1 MKELQAKAKVTQTM
15 TRNGLMVENQA
26 DGTVEN
32 VSSREAEQDY
42 STDAEGKTE
51 KILERTEDVKDKH
64 KAKKKAK
71 QAAET
76 AESEDGLHRSAARLE
91 LTEEERADPA
101 LQPYIQKAEAKA
113 DKLDAARAALP
124 KKRVPVKEKVY
135 DAANGKAKSTLRFE
149 QQDKGPP
156 SLKPNPA
163 SRPLSEALLFAHGKI
178 HEVEHENV
186 GVEGGHKGEELVEH
200 QTAKVIRSG
209 IRHHKMKPYKAV
221 EKAERQLM
229 SANAE
234 YFYQKSLRDNPQI
247 AQAASNPISRMWQ
260 KRRIKQQYAK
270 AARQA
275 GQAAAQ
281 GAAATAENGFRV
293 TKFAAEGGER
303 VALQRMRLPQ
313 AVTIPLVVMFRYIP
327 TLRIEYRQI
336 RSTMDIRGIS
346 DTVWK
351 RVCHPLATIEYIL
364 IPLLMRCLKVT
375 DELAASGTTRGL
387 ELECKRY
394 ALRPIRFAWPE
405 IVVSLLGILFLVGL
419 LFIDQ
424 TQIGKI
430 ILWRV

>member
-1 MKELQAKAKVTQTM
+1 MKELQTKAKVTQTM
-15 TRNGLMVENQA
+15 TRDGLVVENQA

-32 VSSREAEQDY
+32 ASSREAEQDY
-42 STDAEGKTE
+42 STDAEGKAE
-51 KILERTEDVKDKH
+51 KILERAEDIKDGH
-64 KAKKKAK
+64 ENKKKAK
-71 QAAET
+71 KAAETAAT
-76 AESEDGLHRSAARLE
+76 AESEDGLHGSAARLE

-101 LQPYIQKAEAKA
+101 LQPYIQKAGAKA

-135 DAANGKAKSTLRFE
+135 DAASGKAKSTLCFE

-156 SLKPNPA
+156 SLKPNPV

-200 QTAKVIRSG
+200 QTAKAIRSG

-260 KRRIKQQYAK
+260 KQRIKQQYAK

-293 TKFAAEGGER
+293 TKFAAESGER
-303 VALQRMRLPQ
+303 VVEFAARN
-313 AVTIPLVVMFRYIP
+313 
-327 TLRIEYRQI
+327 
-336 RSTMDIRGIS
+336 
-346 DTVWK
+346 WK
-351 RVCHPLATIEYIL
+351 TIL
-364 IPLLMRCLKVT
+364 IV
-375 DELAASGTTRGL
+375 AV
-387 ELECKRY
+387 
-394 ALRPIRFAWPE
+394 F
-405 IVVSLLGILFLVGL
+405 GL
-419 LFIDQ
+419 LALLLITGLQSCTVMAGTAGTGVTASSYFSKDKGYAGCREGLCQ
-424 TQIGKI
+424 AGTKAATVSGHLRGHPQ
-430 ILWRV
+430 L

>member
-15 TRNGLMVENQA
+15 TRDGLVVENQA

-42 STDAEGKTE
+42 STDAEGKAE
-51 KILERTEDVKDKH
+51 KILERAEDVKDKH

-135 DAANGKAKSTLRFE
+135 DAANGKAKSPLHFE

-293 TKFAAEGGER
+293 TKLAAEGGER
-303 VALQRMRLPQ
+303 VAEFAARNWKTILIVAVFGLLALLLITGLQSCTVM
-313 AVTIPLVVMFRYIP
+313 AGTAGTGVTASTSCAMKIPPAITVLSP
-327 TLRIEYRQI
+327 TTACRPLAGPWTRPTIRKYTPRRWLRVPHWRTSTVHSMWTIRQI
-336 RSTMDIRGIS
+336 SK
-346 DTVWK
+346 DT
-351 RVCHPLATIEYIL
+351 
-364 IPLLMRCLKVT
+364 RCPF
-375 DELAASGTTRGL
+375 RM
-387 ELECKRY
+387 
-394 ALRPIRFAWPE
+394 W
-405 IVVSLLGILFLVGL
+405 
-419 LFIDQ
+419 
-424 TQIGKI
+424 
-430 ILWRV
+430 